1 MRVCNWLAPL
11 RNAMLLLIVLIGPP
25 AQAAALPEL
34 LPMWDASDE
43 SNQEDFDHSA
53 WDELLKI
60 HLDATHESGIN
71 LFDYAGLKA
80 SAADMER
87 LKNYLLSQTA
97 LDPRTRSRDVQMA
110 YWINLYNALTVWVV
124 VNDYPVDSIKDIKSG
139 LFIFGPWQRE
149 LITVAGQSLTLDNIE
164 HNILRPIWKDPR
176 IHYAVN
182 CASLGCPNLA
192 EDAYRAD
199 NLEALL
205 EKGAREY
212 INHPRGAQ
220 VRDGEL
226 HLSSIYEWFQV
237 DFGDSLDG
245 VIAHLQKYANPE
257 LFNALRQV
265 EEFHHDYD
273 WKLNA
278 P

>member
-1 MRVCNWLAPL
+1 MYVCRWLAPL
-11 RNAMLLLIVLIGPP
+11 RKAMLLLIVFVVPP
-25 AQAAALPEL
+25 VQAAALPEL
-34 LPMWDASDE
+34 LPMWNASDE

-53 WDELLKI
+53 WDDLLKT
-60 HLDATHESGIN
+60 HLDTTHESGIN

-80 SAADMER
+80 SAADMEQ
-87 LKNYLLSQTA
+87 LKNYLLTQTA

-226 HLSSIYEWFQV
+226 HVSSIYEWFQV
-237 DFGDSLDG
+237 DFGDSLGG
-245 VIAHLQKYANPE
+245 VISHLQKYANPD
-257 LFNALRQV
+257 LFNALQQV

>member
-1 MRVCNWLAPL
+1 MYVSRWLAPL
-11 RNAMLLLIVLIGPP
+11 RKAMLLLIVFVGPP
-25 AQAAALPEL
+25 VQAAAVPEL

-53 WDELLKI
+53 WDELLKT

-71 LFDYAGLKA
+71 LFDYAGLRA

-97 LDPRTRSRDVQMA
+97 LDPRMRSRDVQMA

>member
-11 RNAMLLLIVLIGPP
+11 RKAMLLLIVVIGPP

-53 WDELLKI
+53 WDELLKT
-60 HLDATHESGIN
+60 HLDTIHESGIN
-71 LFDYAGLKA
+71 LFDYAGLRA